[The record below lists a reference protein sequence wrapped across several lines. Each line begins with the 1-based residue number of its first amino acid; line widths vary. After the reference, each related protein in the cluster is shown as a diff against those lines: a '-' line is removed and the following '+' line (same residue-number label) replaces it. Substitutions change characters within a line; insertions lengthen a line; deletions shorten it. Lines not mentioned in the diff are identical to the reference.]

1 MDVSVVVA
9 TEANLRAS
17 RIKTSEKE
25 ALQSVG
31 GKRSPSKPLLPLQTY
46 IVFALSVHVKSAGDS
61 EAAAPLWKPALNT
74 QGILPPGASLLP

>member
-1 MDVSVVVA
+1 MVVAEVAA

-31 GKRSPSKPLLPLQTY
+31 GKRTPSTPLLPLQAY
-46 IVFALSVHVKSAGDS
+46 IVFALSVRVESAGDS